1 MLRILSV
8 VVGLTVAVGVAF
20 ALLGWW
26 SQRPEI
32 TAPGMVDGR
41 LRGCEPAPHC
51 VCSDSEQTGD
61 TVHWI
66 APIDLSGAAD
76 PAHWHVIRETLAVAG
91 GAVTREDQGY
101 LHATFTSRFF
111 GFVDDLELRAD
122 AGRLQV
128 RSSSRVGY
136 SDLGANRARVEDL
149 RQRLAATLGAGHK
162 PG

>member
-8 VVGLTVAVGVAF
+8 VVGLIVAVGVAF

-32 TAPGMVDGR
+32 TAPGLVDGR
-41 LRGCEPAPHC
+41 LRACAPAPRC
-51 VCSDSEQTGD
+51 VCSDSDQTGD
-61 TVHWI
+61 TGHWI
-66 APIDLSGAAD
+66 APIDLGGAAD
-76 PAHWHVIRETLAVAG
+76 AARWRVVRETLAAAG
-91 GAVTREDQGY
+91 GAVTREDQGN

-111 GFVDDLELRAD
+111 RFVDDLELRAD
-122 AGRLQV
+122 GRRLQV

-149 RQRLAATLGAGHK
+149 RQRLAAALGTGDK